1 MTVLPI
7 RLFGDPVLTS
17 PADPVVTYDK
27 ELRRLVR
34 DLHDTL
40 RDEQGSGLAAPQL
53 GVGLRVFVF
62 HVDGVE
68 GHLVNP
74 ELDFPDEEE
83 QDGPEGCLS
92 IPGVYLD
99 TVRRQHVVARGRTEL
114 GDPVQ
119 VVGEGYLSRCLQH
132 ETDHLDGV
140 LFIDR
145 MDAERRREA
154 MREIRRAPWNQAHVP
169 RVKVSPHAT
178 PSPWG

>member
-1 MTVLPI
+1 MPVLPI
-7 RLFGDPVLTS
+7 RLFGDPVLTT
-17 PADPVVTYDK
+17 PADEVTTFDA

-34 DLHDTL
+34 SLDETL
-40 RDEQGSGLAAPQL
+40 YDQRGSGLAAPQV

-62 HVDGVE
+62 HDEDVA

-74 ELDFPDEEE
+74 VLDFPDEEE

-92 IPGVYLD
+92 MPGLYFD
-99 TVRRQHVVARGRTEL
+99 TKRRMNVVAKCFTAS

-119 VVGEGYLSRCLQH
+119 VVGTGHLARCLQH

-145 MDAERRREA
+145 LDTPRRRAALRALREA
-154 MREIRRAPWNQAHVP
+154 SWAQDGAP
-169 RVKVSPHAT
+169 RVKISPHA
-178 PSPWG
+178 SPNPFR